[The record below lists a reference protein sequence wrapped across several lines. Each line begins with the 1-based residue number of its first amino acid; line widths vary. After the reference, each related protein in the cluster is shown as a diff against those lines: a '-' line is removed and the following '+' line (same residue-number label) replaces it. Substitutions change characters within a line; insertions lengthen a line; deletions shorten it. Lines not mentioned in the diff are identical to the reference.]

1 MKIVLLKDVKN
12 VGQAFD
18 IVDVKAGFGRNYLIP
33 KKLACLASAGKIR
46 EIENLKQHYT
56 DKLNRERSLA
66 QSLAQKL
73 EGLALKASLKM
84 GSKGKSFGSIT
95 AAEVAELLEGQGIKL
110 SKKMLNYEWPIK
122 EPGVYSVGV
131 RLHPDISCQF
141 KLWVGEE

>member
-12 VGQAFD
+12 VGRAFD
-18 IVDVKAGFGRNYLIP
+18 IIDVRDGFARNYLIP
-33 KKLACLASAGKIR
+33 KKFARLATPGKIR
-46 EIENLKQHYT
+46 EIENLKRQYT
-56 DKLNRERSLA
+56 DKLNRERSVA
-66 QSLAQKL
+66 QTLAQKL

-95 AAEVAELLEGQGIKL
+95 AAEVAELLSGQGIKL

-122 EPGVYSVGV
+122 EPGVYSVAV